1 MRLFVIIVLMALLPL
16 RGWAG
21 DGMAIRMAIGMTSSM
36 AGHHGAAPAQP
47 LAAAQTPVA
56 AEHADCVE
64 HASMAAAQPTVGG
77 DIAAKPASP
86 DHCSTCPTCQA
97 CFTVG
102 LLVPTIELPVQLPR
116 TAFQQDR
123 AVAVFA
129 SADLAHSQKPP
140 IS

>member
-1 MRLFVIIVLMALLPL
+1 MRLFVIIVFMALLPL

-21 DGMAIRMAIGMTSSM
+21 DGMAIRMAGSVAS
-36 AGHHGAAPAQP
+36 AHGDAPAQ
-47 LAAAQTPVA
+47 TVVA
-56 AEHADCVE
+56 SEHADCVK
-64 HASMAAAQPTVGG
+64 HAKMVSALATVSQDKAATG
-77 DIAAKPASP
+77 PASP

-102 LLVPTIELPVQLPR
+102 LLVPTINLPGQLPR
-116 TAFQQDR
+116 TSFQPDR
-123 AVAVFA
+123 TAAVFA

>member
-21 DGMAIRMAIGMTSSM
+21 DGMAIRMASM
-36 AGHHGAAPAQP
+36 AGHHGAASAQT

-56 AEHADCVE
+56 AAHADCVE
-64 HASMAAAQPTVGG
+64 HASMAAAQPTVSG
-77 DIAAKPASP
+77 DKAAAGPVSP

-102 LLVPTIELPVQLPR
+102 LLVPTIELPAQLPR

>member
-21 DGMAIRMAIGMTSSM
+21 DGMAIRMAIGMTSNM
-36 AGHHGAAPAQP
+36 AAHHVTAPAQ
-47 LAAAQTPVA
+47 AVA
-56 AEHADCVE
+56 PTQVVAKHADCVE
-64 HASMAAAQPTVGG
+64 HASMATAQPPVSGDQVAVGS
-77 DIAAKPASP
+77 ASP

-102 LLVPTIELPVQLPR
+102 LLIPQINLPAQLPR
-116 TAFQQDR
+116 TSFQQDR
-123 AVAVFA
+123 AEAVFA

>member
-1 MRLFVIIVLMALLPL
+1 
-16 RGWAG
+16 
-21 DGMAIRMAIGMTSSM
+21 
-36 AGHHGAAPAQP
+36 
-47 LAAAQTPVA
+47 
-56 AEHADCVE
+56 
-64 HASMAAAQPTVGG
+64 
-77 DIAAKPASP
+77 
-86 DHCSTCPTCQA
+86 
-97 CFTVG
+97 

>member
-21 DGMAIRMAIGMTSSM
+21 DGMAIRMASSM
-36 AGHHGAAPAQP
+36 ASHHDAAPAQ
-47 LAAAQTPVA
+47 TVVA
-56 AEHADCVE
+56 SEHTDCVE
-64 HASMAAAQPTVGG
+64 HAKMVGAQATVNQDRAATG
-77 DIAAKPASP
+77 PASP

-97 CFTVG
+97 CFSVG
-102 LLVPTIELPVQLPR
+102 LLVPTINLPAQLPR
-116 TAFQQDR
+116 TSFQQDR
-123 AVAVFA
+123 TAAVFA